1 MAVKKSKPFEEQLKR
16 LEEIVETLDAG
27 DAPIEELLKHFEEG
41 MELVKELR
49 NYLNNAE
56 LKVIEITKKL
66 EKEMVVEDESDETDK
81 GEL

>member
-1 MAVKKSKPFEEQLKR
+1 MAVKKNKPFEEQLKR
-16 LEEIVETLDAG
+16 VEEIVNTLDAG
-27 DAPIEELLKHFEEG
+27 DEPIDELLKQFEEG

-66 EKEMVVEDESDETDK
+66 EKELPVND
-81 GEL
+81 GN

>member
-1 MAVKKSKPFEEQLKR
+1 MAVKKNKPFEEQLKR
-16 LEEIVETLDAG
+16 LEEIVYTLDAG
-27 DAPIEELLKHFEEG
+27 DAPIDELLKQFEEG

-66 EKEMVVEDESDETDK
+66 EKEISIDDET
-81 GEL
+81 GEKE

>member
-16 LEEIVETLDAG
+16 LVEIVETLDAG

>member
-1 MAVKKSKPFEEQLKR
+1 MAVKKNKPFEEQLKR
-16 LEEIVETLDAG
+16 LEEIVDTLDAG

-49 NYLNNAE
+49 NYLNKAE

-66 EKEMVVEDESDETDK
+66 EKEIET
-81 GEL
+81 EENN